1 MIYLDITDVIDQPTT
16 DENSEDI
23 GSSVLSKPTV
33 NNEGLL
39 LIYYNFYKLSDLIM
53 TYYIVF

>member
-1 MIYLDITDVIDQPTT
+1 LIYLDITDVIDQPTT

-39 LIYYNFYKLSDLIM
+39 LIHYNFYKLSDLIVK
-53 TYYIVF
+53 YYIVF